1 MVQEFEPD
9 VVVCDEQADGF
20 TWREVL
26 DVASAAPVPPAVLVV
41 LPRFDASTWFRVLRS
56 GAGEIVC
63 EPLSAEKLVDAVER
77 AARLTCRD
85 ERKSTRRGEPGRS
98 RLLAVCR
105 SVLGLGA
112 APRP

>member
-9 VVVCDEQADGF
+9 VVVCDEQAEGF

-26 DVASAAPVPPAVLVV
+26 DIASAAPVPPAVLVV
-41 LPRFDASTWFRVLRS
+41 LPRFDASTWLRVLRS

-63 EPLSAEKLVDAVER
+63 EPLSPEKLVDAVER
-77 AARLTCRD
+77 AARLSYRD
-85 ERKSTRRGEPGRS
+85 EGKPAGPGRS
-98 RLLAVCR
+98 RLLALCR